1 MYDLEEYQEQGVQAV
16 AAKLAAGAHKIV
28 RQLPTGGGKT
38 VEFSGIS
45 YRYSSVPGRGAVLIL
60 VHRRELLLQT
70 RKTLYKGFGVI
81 AQPIIAGMRHVPDA
95 DVYVGMIET
104 VNRRIAN
111 IAPKVGL
118 VIIDECHYQHF
129 NKIHKYFPHAKI
141 VGYTAT
147 PLTGDKKNPLKD
159 FYEDIVC
166 NIDIPDLIALNKVKP
181 HRGLV
186 QNVTFVP
193 KEHVDRSDLVA
204 DGGGNDYDEGLMA
217 LQFSKP
223 QYIKGVVDAY
233 ENPKYGTKGT
243 KAIVFNI
250 NRAHSKLVMAEFKA
264 RGYDVRHLDAE
275 SDNEYGKG
283 YRKKTLEW
291 FEKTPGAILC
301 NVDILT
307 AGFDEPSIETVIV
320 NRATMSLAKWLQMCG
335 RGSRPYLFEIMNVHK
350 SLFTIIDMGANA
362 LVHGDWCDPR
372 NWPDIFFNPPKPSDK
387 KSVPPVKD
395 CPRCE
400 AIVPAQ
406 TRTCPHCGYQWPIK
420 EAAPEGPIGEFVAV
434 TKGIDVKA
442 VIARN
447 RDRKEHAIF
456 LGIGTILADQARN
469 FIPEMSDQDALFIL
483 DQYHVKAQEWA
494 IEANKQYN
502 DWYKQQA
509 KEHLFKQL
517 KKKYPTWLPRSI
529 TR

>member
-1 MYDLEEYQEQGVQAV
+1 MYDFEPYQEQGVQA
-16 AAKLAAGAHKIV
+16 AAAELMEYQRIC

-81 AQPIIAGMRHVPDA
+81 AQPIVAGMRHIPDA
-95 DVYVGMIET
+95 KVYVGMIET
-104 VNRRIAN
+104 VNKRIAS
-111 IAPKVGL
+111 IAGKVGL
-118 VIIDECHYQHF
+118 VIIDECHYLHF
-129 NKIHKYFPHAKI
+129 NKIHKHFPHAKI
-141 VGYTAT
+141 IGYTAT
-147 PLTGDKKNPLKD
+147 PLTSDKKKPLKN
-159 FYEDIVC
+159 YYQNIVC
-166 NIDIPDLIALNKVKP
+166 NIDIPDLIQVNKAKP
-181 HRGLV
+181 NRGLV

-223 QYIKGVVDAY
+223 QYVKGVVDAY

-250 NRAHSKLVMAEFKA
+250 NRAHSKLVMAEFKE
-264 RGYDVRHLDAE
+264 RGCDVRHLDSE
-275 SDNEYGKG
+275 SDAEYGKG
-283 YRKKTLEW
+283 YRKATLEW

-335 RGSRPYLFEIMNVHK
+335 RGSRPYLFEIMNVYK

-372 NWPDIFFNPPKPSDK
+372 NWRDIFFNPPKPADK
-387 KSVPPVKD
+387 KAVPPVKS
-395 CPRCE
+395 CPSCE
-400 AIVPAQ
+400 AIVAAQ
-406 TRTCPHCGYQWPIK
+406 CRTCPHCGYQWPQK
-420 EAAPEGPIGEFVAV
+420 ERAPEGPMGEFVAI
-434 TKGIDVKA
+434 TKGINVKE
-442 VIARN
+442 VIEKN
-447 RDRKEHAIF
+447 RTRKDHAIF
-456 LGIGTILADQARN
+456 LGIGTILADNARN
-469 FIPEMSDQDALFIL
+469 FIQELTDNDAQFIL
-483 DQYHVKAQEWA
+483 DQYHHKAEEWA
-494 IEANKQYN
+494 VASGKTYN
-502 DWYKQQA
+502 AWYRDRA

-517 KKKYPTWLPRSI
+517 KQKYPKWQP
-529 TR
+529 

>member
-1 MYDLEEYQEQGVQAV
+1 MYEFETYQEQGVQAC
-16 AAKLAAGAHKIV
+16 AAELMLYDRIV

-45 YRYSSVPGRGAVLIL
+45 YRYSAAPNRPAVLIL
-60 VHRRELLLQT
+60 VHRRELLIQT

-81 AQPIIAGMRHVPDA
+81 AQPIVAGMRHIPDA
-95 DVYVGMIET
+95 KVYVGMIET
-104 VNRRIAN
+104 VNNRIAKL
-111 IAPKVGL
+111 AHKVGL
-118 VIIDECHYQHF
+118 VIIDECHYLHF
-129 NKIHKYFPHAKI
+129 NKIHKHFPHAKI
-141 VGYTAT
+141 IGYTAT
-147 PLTGDKKNPLKD
+147 PLTSDKKKPLKN
-159 FYEDIVC
+159 YYQSIVC
-166 NIDIPDLIALNKVKP
+166 NIDIPDLIQVNKAKP

-233 ENPKYGTKGT
+233 ENPKYGTKGS

-250 NRAHSKLVMAEFKA
+250 NRAHSKLVMAEFRD
-264 RGYDVRHLDAE
+264 RGYPVRHLDSE
-275 SDNEYGKG
+275 SDEEYGKG
-283 YRKKTLEW
+283 YRKATLEW

-335 RGSRPYLFEIMNVHK
+335 RGSRPFLFEIMNVYK

-372 NWPDIFFNPPKPSDK
+372 NWREIFFNPPKPADK
-387 KSVPPVKD
+387 KTVPPVKD
-395 CPRCE
+395 CPSCE

-406 TRTCPHCGYQWPIK
+406 CRTCPHCGYVWPQK
-420 EAAPEGPIGEFVAV
+420 ERAPEGPIGEFVAV

-442 VIARN
+442 VIEKN
-447 RDRKEHAIF
+447 RTRKDHAIF
-456 LGIGTILADQARN
+456 LGIGTILADNARN
-469 FIPEMSDQDALFIL
+469 FIPELTDADAQFIL
-483 DQYHVKAQEWA
+483 EQYHNKAEEWA
-494 IEANKQYN
+494 VASGKVYN
-502 DWYKQQA
+502 AWYRDRA

-517 KKKYPTWLPRSI
+517 KQKYPKWQP
-529 TR
+529 